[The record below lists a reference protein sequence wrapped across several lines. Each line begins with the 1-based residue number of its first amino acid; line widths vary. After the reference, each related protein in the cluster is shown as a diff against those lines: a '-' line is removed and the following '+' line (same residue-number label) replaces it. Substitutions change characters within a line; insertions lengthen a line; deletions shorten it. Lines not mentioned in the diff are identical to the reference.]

1 MHDVY
6 MNFKH
11 YSMYV
16 HVRCTVAFQLI
27 LMTSLSIIILHVQCN
42 DIYMLYN
49 ACAYTYILCVHLDE
63 EGDMDVRDRGMLY
76 YRLLKQDVKE
86 AQKVV
91 CGQAKMV
98 AEENTVIPRVSSW
111 KRDEVS
117 RMGDGGGV

>member
-1 MHDVY
+1 MHAIQCMYILY
-6 MNFKH
+6 M
-11 YSMYV
+11 
-16 HVRCTVAFQLI
+16 
-27 LMTSLSIIILHVQCN
+27 
-42 DIYMLYN
+42 
-49 ACAYTYILCVHLDE
+49 YILCVHLHVDE

-111 KRDEVS
+111 KRDEIS